1 MVPSNQQQNTRRGLR
16 PWLNYVLL
24 TCLGFVLSGCYMYS
38 YFKRKTPPNT
48 AASTFNSTV
57 VGGSLGT
64 EAGAINEAA
73 LAQVY
78 QVQTTHAP
86 AAIRPDPDLFVRR
99 LLRQYRPESSTV
111 ARQIGKV
118 EKFRLLLGGA
128 PQNFATNPATT
139 YDATSLLAVSKVADE
154 VCRALVAPN
163 SSEHPGWSSIL
174 PFPADQEQ
182 NNIAWLAQRLLG
194 KPTAKIDPAIYPQ
207 LQAIMVA
214 EEPAVAKNWWATNNS
229 YAKYIVV
236 CAALTLTADSLY
248 N

>member
-1 MVPSNQQQNTRRGLR
+1 MVRGNQRQNARKKLR
-16 PWLNYVLL
+16 QALNRLSL
-24 TCLGFVLSGCYMYS
+24 AFLAFALSGCYMYS
-38 YFKRKTPPNT
+38 YFKRTNPT
-48 AASTFNSTV
+48 TSATTTFNTTV
-57 VGGSLGT
+57 VGTSLGT
-64 EAGAINEAA
+64 EAGGPNEAA

-78 QVQTTHAP
+78 LVTTSHAP
-86 AAIRPDPDLFVRR
+86 AAVRPDPDLFVRR

-174 PFPADQEQ
+174 PFAADQEQ

-194 KPTAKIDPAIYPQ
+194 RPTAKIDPSLYPQ

-214 EEPAVAKNWWATNNS
+214 EEPVVAKNWWAANNA